1 MLPLAWIPSPPIAP
15 ATRPMRQPGS
25 LTARLARTGIVSVD
39 VRYSG
44 WQRARPDEADAL
56 GLPRPGQRIYVREV
70 CVCRNGE
77 PAVLARSVTTV
88 AGIRG
93 PWKGL
98 RRLGRAPLA
107 TLLWTDPRIRR
118 GSFEFTRLPLG
129 TRPPARRSCFWRGGQ
144 PLVVMEA
151 FVGLPWPAVGW
162 LPRQR
167 RWIAAGR
174 DQRTTGFQITT
185 A

>member
-1 MLPLAWIPSPPIAP
+1 
-15 ATRPMRQPGS
+15 MRQPGS
-25 LTARLARTGIVSVD
+25 LTARLAKSGSISVE

-44 WQRARPDEADAL
+44 WQFARVDEAAAL
-56 GLPRPGQRIYVREV
+56 GLPRSGQRIFVREV
-70 CVCRNGE
+70 YVRRDGE

-98 RRLGRAPLA
+98 HSLGRAPLA

-118 GSFEFTRLPLG
+118 GRFEFTRLPFG
-129 TRPPARRSCFWRGGQ
+129 TRPPARRSCFWLDNE
-144 PLVVMEA
+144 PLIVMEA

-162 LPRQR
+162 LARQR
-167 RWIAAGR
+167 RWLAKR
-174 DQRTTGFQITT
+174 
-185 A
+185 